1 MVKLSKVERDA
12 LDELF
17 AGLESNRPSM
27 LEKIIRFI
35 RRHF

>member
-17 AGLESNRPSM
+17 AGLKSDK
-27 LEKIIRFI
+27 LTLLDKIVRFFKL
-35 RRHF
+35 HF

>member
-17 AGLESNRPSM
+17 AGLHEERETLGM
-27 LEKIIRFI
+27 RILRFF
-35 RRHF
+35 RSFF